1 MKSSF
6 RCSGAESR
14 EQWDGHSSIAIQST
28 GEIRDSD
35 GLVFAKEVWAF
46 CVKSFH

>member
-1 MKSSF
+1 MIPLLGKRSI
-6 RCSGAESR
+6 RG
-14 EQWDGHSSIAIQST
+14 QWDGHSSIAIRST
-28 GEIRDSD
+28 REIRDSD